1 MRTEHLKECLKVAQM
16 RSITQAAKSLH
27 ISQSALS
34 THISA
39 LEAELGF
46 RLFDRSGGTSA
57 ITTEAGMAFLEDMQ
71 SAMTILNVA
80 VARGRDIAQTAKP
93 LHVAF
98 LASNVSMNPALSK
111 TIEGIPGLDARFVD
125 TSEDAQ
131 TFDSLV
137 KHQADV
143 LIMID
148 FRMAPELVAIAEAE
162 DISFMP
168 LYETGISIAMQE
180 GNPLLAQ
187 EQLSEGDLEGSTYL
201 VGSSALVDILK
212 AIVEN
217 QLHDVSLHAK
227 WVPSSVAPSSASH
240 YDLGDNLVFGVTD
253 ALHAWYA
260 DRQDIVILD
269 QLEGRSLKATVG
281 MAYRETDF
289 DERYQA
295 LADAID

>member
-46 RLFDRSGGTSA
+46 RLFDRSEGTSA

-71 SAMTILNVA
+71 SAMAVLNA
-80 VARGRDIAQTAKP
+80 AIARGLDIAHRTKP

-98 LASNVSMNPALSK
+98 LASNVAMNPVLSK
-111 TIEGIPGLDARFVD
+111 AIEEIPGLDTRFVD

-131 TFDSLV
+131 AFDSLV
-137 KHQADV
+137 KRQTDV
-143 LIMID
+143 LIMND

-162 DISFMP
+162 SISFIP
-168 LYETGISIAMQE
+168 LYETDISIAMQKE
-180 GNPLLAQ
+180 NPLLTH
-187 EQLSEGDLEGSTYL
+187 EQLSAGDLEGSTYL
-201 VGSSALVDILK
+201 VGSSALIDVLEATIK
-212 AIVEN
+212 K
-217 QLHDVSLHAK
+217 QLNRVSLYPK
-227 WVPSSVAPSSASH
+227 WVPSSVVPSSAPH
-240 YDLGDNLVFGVTD
+240 YDLGDDLVFGPTD
-253 ALHAWYA
+253 GLHAWYA

-269 QLEGRSLKATVG
+269 QLEDRSLKATVG
-281 MAYRETDF
+281 MAYREADF
-289 DERYQA
+289 DERFQA
-295 LADAID
+295 LADAIG